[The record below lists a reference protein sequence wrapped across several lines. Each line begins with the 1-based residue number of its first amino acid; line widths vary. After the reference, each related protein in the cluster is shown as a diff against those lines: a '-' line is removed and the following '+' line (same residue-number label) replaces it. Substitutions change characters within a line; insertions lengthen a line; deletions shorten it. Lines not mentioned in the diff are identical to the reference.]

1 MARKKFLYNPDT
13 LRYEH
18 RKEPLARRILRAGLG
33 VSASVAVGFG
43 IMVAYTSL
51 FATPRSH
58 ALRRDIND
66 RVIAISMLR
75 DRVNS
80 SARQLAII
88 ENRDNNLY
96 RTIFEA
102 DTIAESIREGG
113 IGGVER
119 YGNYLQMPNGSLLRD
134 VAQDIDR
141 LTWRAYVQS
150 KSFDDVARLA
160 YTKDRMVHCV
170 PAIQPVSV
178 QQLTRMSSL
187 FGYRSDPFT
196 HVAKMHTGLDFVGRP
211 NTPIHATGD
220 GLVVVAS
227 MSTGGYGRQ
236 VVIDHGFGYK
246 TRYAHMSSI
255 SVVEGERV
263 KRGQEVGKMGSTG
276 RSTGTHLHYE
286 VLVKNRPVNPALY
299 FSDVSEEEY
308 EDMLANAQLQQM
320 D

>member
-1 MARKKFLYNPDT
+1 MARKKFLYNSET

-18 RKEPLARRILRAGLG
+18 RKDSFGKRLVRVGL
-33 VSASVAVGFG
+33 SVAVSLAVGFAL
-43 IMVAYTSL
+43 MVVYTSL
-51 FATPRSH
+51 FSTPRMH
-58 ALRRDIND
+58 VLRRDIRD
-66 RVIAISMLR
+66 REIELGMLR
-75 DRVNS
+75 DRVES

-102 DTIAESIREGG
+102 DTIAASIREGG
-113 IGGVER
+113 VGGVER
-119 YGNYLQMPNGSLLRD
+119 YGDYMQLPKGSLLRD
-134 VAQDIDR
+134 VALDIDK

-150 KSFDDVARLA
+150 KSFDEVATMA
-160 YTKDRMVHCV
+160 YMKDRMVHCV

-178 QQLTRMSSL
+178 QQLTRMSSP
-187 FGYRSDPFT
+187 FGYRRDPFT
-196 HVAKMHTGLDFVGRP
+196 KVGKMHTGLDFVGSP
-211 NTPIHATGD
+211 GTPIHATGD
-220 GLVVVAS
+220 GLVVVAGS
-227 MSTGGYGRQ
+227 SSGGYGRQ

-255 SVVEGERV
+255 SVAEGDRV
-263 KRGQEVGKMGSTG
+263 TRGQELGKMGSTG

-299 FSDVSEEEY
+299 FSDVTEEEY
-308 EDMLANAQLQQM
+308 EAMLASAQIQQM

>member
-1 MARKKFLYNPDT
+1 MVKRKFSYNPET
-13 LRYEH
+13 LCYEH
-18 RKEPLARRILRAGLG
+18 RRDSFGQRALRAGAWTS
-33 VSASVAVGFG
+33 VSVAVGFG

-58 ALRRDIND
+58 VLQRDISD
-66 RVIAISMLR
+66 REIALAMLR
-75 DRVNS
+75 ERVES
-80 SARQLAII
+80 SSRQLAII

-102 DTIAESIREGG
+102 DTIASSIREGG
-113 IGGVER
+113 VGGVER
-119 YGNYLQMPNGSLLRD
+119 YGKYSTLPGGALLRG
-134 VAQDIDR
+134 VAQDIDK

-150 KSFDDVARLA
+150 KSFDDVSRLA

-178 QQLTRMSSL
+178 QQLTRLSSP
-187 FGYRSDPFT
+187 FGYRRDPFNHT
-196 HVAKMHTGLDFVGRP
+196 AKMHTGMDFVGSYG
-211 NTPIHATGD
+211 TPIHATGD

-227 MSTGGYGRQ
+227 MSDGGYGRQ

-255 SVVEGERV
+255 SVTEGERV

-286 VLVKNRPVNPALY
+286 VLVKNMPVNPALY

-308 EDMLANAQLQQM
+308 ENMLANAQIQQM

>member
-1 MARKKFLYNPDT
+1 MVSKRFSFNAET
-13 LRYEH
+13 LSYEQ
-18 RKEPLARRILRAGLG
+18 RSESLERRLLRVGLR
-33 VSASVAVGFG
+33 VMVSVAVGFVL
-43 IMVAYTSL
+43 MVVYTS
-51 FATPRSH
+51 FFSTPRSH
-58 ALRRDIND
+58 ALRRDIQD
-66 RVIAISMLR
+66 REIELGMLR
-75 DRVNS
+75 DRVVS
-80 SARQLAII
+80 SMRQLAVI

-102 DTIAESIREGG
+102 DTIAASIREGG
-113 IGGVER
+113 VGGVDR
-119 YGNYLQMPNGSLLRD
+119 YSDYVQLPSGTLLRD
-134 VAQDIDR
+134 VALDIDK

-150 KSFDDVARLA
+150 KSFDEVATLA
-160 YTKDRMVHCV
+160 YMKDRMVHCV

-178 QQLTRMSSL
+178 QQLTRMSSP
-187 FGYRSDPFT
+187 FGYRRDPFT
-196 HVAKMHTGLDFVGRP
+196 KSGKMHTGLDFVGRYG
-211 NTPIHATGD
+211 TPIHATGD
-220 GLVVVAS
+220 GLVVVAGGS
-227 MSTGGYGRQ
+227 SGGYGRQ

-299 FSDVSEEEY
+299 FTDVSEEEY
-308 EDMLANAQLQQM
+308 EAMLANAQLQQM